1 MTNIPEQDDESQ
13 QLLRDLLALSAMPNE
28 TIAVLASD
36 LQGQSPFV
44 SLQSL
49 LNKHVSNSEASEAIA
64 RLITNL
70 DVDAIPLATQ
80 WVQTWRE
87 SFDEDKRPLSDDD
100 FNLFTRNLSTLLQPS
115 TIAVVRRTQKAASL
129 LLATGN
135 QITGLA
141 FVCDVRPVYNE
152 DKSDIEGFVP
162 LTTMKLY
169 FDRPNAEKEAVEI
182 VLSADQLDEVFD
194 RVARARDKLSVMQS
208 KFSAW
213 LPNGNVGGAS

>member
-1 MTNIPEQDDESQ
+1 MTNFPDQDDESQ

-28 TIAVLASD
+28 TMVLLASE
-36 LQGQSPFV
+36 LQGEKSFV
-44 SLQSL
+44 SLQAL
-49 LNKHVSNSEASEAIA
+49 LNKYISNREANEAIA

-87 SFDEDKRPLSDDD
+87 SFDEDKKPLSDED
-100 FNLFTRNLSTLLQPS
+100 FELFTRNLSTLLQPS
-115 TIAVVRRTQKAASL
+115 TIAVIRRTQKAASL

-141 FVCDVRPVYNE
+141 FICDVRPVYNE

-169 FDRPNAEKEAVEI
+169 FDRPNAEKEAVEV
-182 VLSADQLDEVFD
+182 VLTADQLDEVFE
-194 RVARARDKLSVMQS
+194 RVAGAREKLSIMQN